1 MQFITIFSNRKN
13 KKSIGFNSF
22 NASINLSDKECYD
35 NIIHEDIQKFGIIP
49 ELVGRLPV
57 LAALNPLETEEL
69 VRILKEPKNAII
81 KQYQKQLKD
90 PKSMQLYGDSLWVYG
105 LDNEIGSEE
114 LKPHNYVYF
123 STSATNSFGGRI
135 RNTAMINDLKFVGY
149 AEEEP
154 NMPNLNDDSKE
165 EIIEYL
171 QFLHNKAP
179 LLAYRAMGE
188 DMTENEN
195 FISVKVINC
204 KKIAKKLGCE
214 YIDE

>member
-1 MQFITIFSNRKN
+1 MKQKTSKAIIIIGICIFIIISIISIFLIYSNRLN
-13 KKSIGFNSF
+13 K
-22 NASINLSDKECYD
+22 D
-35 NIIHEDIQKFGIIP
+35 
-49 ELVGRLPV
+49 
-57 LAALNPLETEEL
+57 EEY
-69 VRILKEPKNAII
+69 VYNII